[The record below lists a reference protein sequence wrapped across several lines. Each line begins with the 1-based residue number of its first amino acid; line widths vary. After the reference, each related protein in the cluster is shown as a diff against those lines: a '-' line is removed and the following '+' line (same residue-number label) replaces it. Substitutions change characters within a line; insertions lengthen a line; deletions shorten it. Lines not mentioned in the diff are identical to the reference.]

1 MIILFHPCKIWWNK
15 LGSCNKDG
23 WLQQDTI
30 NLDGKKKIEKNLQ
43 AFFLPF
49 ISKLFILIGDSSD
62 LMRRRIPT
70 KIRRQRPGCRWLRG
84 RVSLTQ
90 PSSLTFLGIT
100 WLQQSATTTSS
111 SFQQTSCRQKHHKW
125 GKKEKKK
132 NIDQCGQI
140 FETLLDTLI
149 PPTPSHSCVL
159 NFESPMRGTT
169 LLPTASAGVN

>member
-132 NIDQCGQI
+132 NHWSVWPNLWNSSWYAHPSYSLAFLCPKFWISHEGN
-140 FETLLDTLI
+140 DTA
-149 PPTPSHSCVL
+149 TYCKCWC
-159 NFESPMRGTT
+159 
-169 LLPTASAGVN
+169 